1 MAKHPDPGARQ
12 ARDGATGRRPSSASS
27 DHWKRLLRRPAREP
41 VALDPHAFVAELN
54 RRLHE
59 DSAWRE
65 GTRFVVAIGDDGAV
79 VGTTWEGPDT
89 MKPVVARIV
98 KSVIG
103 EYEAGQ
109 PFLFDR

>member
-1 MAKHPDPGARQ
+1 MVKQTASGAVRARQ
-12 ARDGATGRRPSSASS
+12 GSSGRRSSSASS

-41 VALDPHAFVAELN
+41 DALDAQAFVDELN
-54 RRLHE
+54 RRLRA
-59 DSAWRE
+59 DPAWRDD
-65 GTRFVVAIGDDGAV
+65 TRFVVASVAGDVDAP
-79 VGTTWEGPDT
+79 TWEGPES

-103 EYEAGQ
+103 EFEAEQ

>member
-1 MAKHPDPGARQ
+1 MAKQSGTGAGA
-12 ARDGATGRRPSSASS
+12 AREGRGGRRPSSASS

-41 VALDPHAFVAELN
+41 VALDAQSFVDELN
-54 RRLHE
+54 RRLRA
-59 DSAWRE
+59 DPAARDD
-65 GTRFVVAIGDDGAV
+65 TRFVVATGRGGV
-79 VGTTWEGPDT
+79 VASTWEGPDS

-103 EYEAGQ
+103 EFEAAQ

>member
-1 MAKHPDPGARQ
+1 VVKQTASGAVR
-12 ARDGATGRRPSSASS
+12 AREGGGGRRSSASS

-41 VALDPHAFVAELN
+41 VALDAQAFVDELN
-54 RRLHE
+54 RRLRA
-59 DSAWRE
+59 DPAWRE
-65 GTRFVVAIGDDGAV
+65 DTRFVVAGDGRVAAP
-79 VGTTWEGPDT
+79 TWEGPEA

-103 EYEAGQ
+103 EFEAEQ

>member
-1 MAKHPDPGARQ
+1 MVKQTASGAVR
-12 ARDGATGRRPSSASS
+12 AREGSGGRRSSASS

-41 VALDPHAFVAELN
+41 VALDAQAFVDELN
-54 RRLHE
+54 RRLRA
-59 DSAWRE
+59 DPAWRDD
-65 GTRFVVAIGDDGAV
+65 TRFIVADSDGNGAAP
-79 VGTTWEGPDT
+79 TWEGPES

-103 EYEAGQ
+103 EFEAER

>member
-1 MAKHPDPGARQ
+1 MR
-12 ARDGATGRRPSSASS
+12 ARDSAPPRRSSSASS
-27 DHWKRLLRRPAREP
+27 DHWKRLLRRPAPEP
-41 VALDPHAFVAELN
+41 VSLDPHAFVAELN

-59 DSAWRE
+59 DSAWRAD
-65 GTRFVVAIGDDGAV
+65 TCFVVALGEGGRI
-79 VGTTWEGPDT
+79 VGITWEGPEAL
-89 MKPVVARIV
+89 KPVVARIV

>member
-1 MAKHPDPGARQ
+1 MVKHNVSGADRPRER
-12 ARDGATGRRPSSASS
+12 AAGRRPSSASS

-41 VALDPHAFVAELN
+41 VALDPGAFVDELN
-54 RRLHE
+54 RRLRA
-59 DSAWRE
+59 DPAWRDD
-65 GTRFVVAIGDDGAV
+65 TRFVVASSDGSGDAP
-79 VGTTWEGPDT
+79 TWEGPDS

-103 EYEAGQ
+103 EFEAER